1 MIVKDSQLQQQVQ
14 DRTEWPQT
22 LTPEQREQLLR
33 EKLARATRA
42 HQQRYEHTDLASS

>member
-1 MIVKDSQLQQQVQ
+1 MIVKDSQLQKPVP

-33 EKLARATRA
+33 EKIARAIRA
-42 HQQRYEHTDLASS
+42 RQRRYEHTDFANS